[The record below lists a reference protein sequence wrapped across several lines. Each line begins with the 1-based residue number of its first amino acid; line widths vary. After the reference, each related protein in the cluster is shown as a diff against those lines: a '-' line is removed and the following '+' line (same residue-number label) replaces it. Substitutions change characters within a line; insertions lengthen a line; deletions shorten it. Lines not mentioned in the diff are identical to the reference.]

1 MDSASKHYKVIISE
15 RVADMLIQHVRF
27 MAQVSPEAADK
38 LRAEIIEASRSL
50 QLLLERNLELYDP
63 VLPTNKY
70 RKMIISKQYLLVY
83 QIKDETVHIDYILDC
98 RQEYQWLMS

>member
-1 MDSASKHYKVIISE
+1 MDSSNKHYKVIISE
-15 RVADMLIQHVRF
+15 RAADMLIQHVRF

-50 QLLLERNLELYDP
+50 QSLPERYLELFDP

-70 RKMIISKQYLLVY
+70 RKMIISKRYCLVY
-83 QIKDETVHIDYILDC
+83 QIKDETVHVDYILDC
-98 RQEYQWLMS
+98 RQDYQWLRS

>member
-1 MDSASKHYKVIISE
+1 MDSSSKHYKVIISE
-15 RVADMLIQHVRF
+15 RAADMLIQHVRF

-50 QLLLERNLELYDP
+50 QSLPERYLELFDL

-70 RKMIISKQYLLVY
+70 RKMIISKRYCLVY

-98 RQEYQWLMS
+98 RQDYQWLRS

>member
-15 RVADMLIQHVRF
+15 RAADMLIQHVRF

-38 LRAEIIEASRSL
+38 LRVEIIEASRSL
-50 QLLLERNLELYDP
+50 QSLPERNLELYDP

-70 RKMIISKQYLLVY
+70 RKLIISKRYLLVY
-83 QIKDETVHIDYILDC
+83 QIKAETVHIDYILDC
-98 RQEYQWLMS
+98 CQDYQWLMS